1 MTDSSS
7 GVGGGD
13 RSPPLGDDGTI
24 VVVGGG
30 PAGATMALYLAQLQ
44 YRVQIL
50 ESRQDLRR
58 HDVDAGR
65 SINLALARRGIVP
78 LVELGIYDRV
88 QPIAIPMT
96 GRIVHGLD
104 GSTNFQRYGL
114 NDADAIYSV
123 SRPGLNAILLDAAEE
138 TGLVSIEF
146 GKRCRGVDWDE
157 KMIVV
162 TDNNNDD
169 QMTQV
174 PFGTVFGCDGAN
186 SEIRNAMQRV
196 NGGTTIVEPLDHGYK
211 ELEIAAGPDGAFR
224 IDPGGL
230 HIWPRGQLMLIAL
243 ANPGGDFTV
252 TLFMPYETP
261 DGKDQPTGFDDLEDL
276 SAAEEFFAREFPD
289 FAELVPDAADQFMA
303 NPTGDLATVRCS
315 GWSRGGDGV
324 ILGDAAHAIVP
335 FHGQGMNAAMESA
348 RTLSS
353 RIAARPDDPDHA
365 FTLFELDR
373 KPDVDAIA
381 EMALD
386 NYIEMRSE
394 VADPDYL
401 IKRELAL
408 ELERRFP
415 DLMAARYGMVMFTTM
430 PYHEVQQ
437 RASDQQRILTE
448 LAAGVD
454 SVSDVDFDRAHELL
468 TKLGPL
474 PAEV

>member
-1 MTDSSS
+1 MTSSAS
-7 GVGGGD
+7 PA
-13 RSPPLGDDGTI
+13 PPLGSDGAV

-30 PAGATMALYLAQLQ
+30 PAGATMALYLAHQGYQ
-44 YRVQIL
+44 VQVL

-78 LVELGIYDRV
+78 LTELGVFDQV
-88 QPIAIPMT
+88 EPITIPMA
-96 GRIVHGLD
+96 GRIVHATD
-104 GSTNFQRYGL
+104 GSTNFQPYGL
-114 NDADAIYSV
+114 DGDDAILSV

-138 TGLVSIEF
+138 TGNVSIEF
-146 GKRCRGVDWDE
+146 GQRCRGVDWDE
-157 KMIVV
+157 KLIVF
-162 TDNNNDD
+162 TDSGNDD

-186 SEIRNAMQRV
+186 SEIRQAMQRV
-196 NGGTTIVEPLDHGYK
+196 NGGTTTIEQLDHGYK
-211 ELEIAAGPDGAFR
+211 ELEIPAGPDGSFQL
-224 IDPGGL
+224 DPGGL

-261 DGKDQPTGFDDLEDL
+261 DGKDQPTGFDDLEDQA
-276 SAAEEFFAREFPD
+276 AAEAFFAREFPD
-289 FAELVPDAADQFMA
+289 FVELVPDAGEQFMA
-303 NPTGDLATVRCS
+303 NPTGDLGTVRCT

-348 RTLSS
+348 RLLSR
-353 RIAARPDDPDHA
+353 RIAESGDDPDHA
-365 FTLFELDR
+365 FTLFEMDR

-381 EMALD
+381 DMALD
-386 NYIEMRSE
+386 NYIEMRAG

-415 DLMAARYGMVMFTTM
+415 EVMAARYGMVMFTTM
-430 PYHEVQQ
+430 PYHEVQE
-437 RASDQQRILTE
+437 RSAEQQRILTD
-448 LAAGVD
+448 LVAGAGSID
-454 SVSDVDFDRAHELL
+454 DIDFDRARELL
-468 TKLGPL
+468 TELGPL